1 VHRGTIPE
9 FSIFALLVGV
19 HSIKLTFMYQIAV
32 LLLSILSQ
40 KSIKAFYAIPRI
52 IPFFF
57 R

>member
-1 VHRGTIPE
+1 VHRGTIRE

-19 HSIKLTFMYQIAV
+19 HSIKIIFMSKIAA

-40 KSIKAFYAIPRI
+40 KSIKAFYAIPKI